1 MCAPMRA
8 TARPRR
14 GAVPSDEIAAVAP
27 LRIGHHGLAADLVEG
42 DVLRRVPRRAGD
54 RQRGEH
60 AVRIARRPLQ
70 HLHAAHRAAGHREQR
85 LDPELV
91 EQHGLRPHHVA
102 DGDDGKF
109 QSPRLAG
116 LRIGRGR
123 PGRAHAGAEHVR
135 ADHEVT
141 LGVDRLAGADH
152 GLPPAGLAGHRI
164 GARHMMV
171 AGQRV
176 ADQHRVGALGVERA
190 VGLVGD
196 LERRE
201 LDAGVE
207 LERTV
212 GAEPRHRRVA
222 RRVGLAAARRCIRCC
237 IDVAHNP

>member
-1 MCAPMRA
+1 MPPIEPPA
-8 TARPRR
+8 TENS
-14 GAVPSDEIAAVAP
+14 VSIF
-27 LRIGHHGLAADLVEG
+27 
-42 DVLRRVPRRAGD
+42 
-54 RQRGEH
+54 
-60 AVRIARRPLQ
+60 
-70 HLHAAHRAAGHREQR
+70 
-85 LDPELV
+85 ELV

-116 LRIGRGR
+116 LGIGRGR

-141 LGVDRLAGADH
+141 FGVDRLAGADH
-152 GLPPAGLAGHRI
+152 GLPPARLAGHRV

-171 AGQRV
+171 AGERV
-176 ADQHRVGALGVERA
+176 ADQHRIGALGVERA

-222 RRVGLAAARRCIRCC
+222 RRVGLAAAGRRIRCC
-237 IDVAHNP
+237 IDVAHHPDPADTYTCGLGRDRQPLMSMFSLI